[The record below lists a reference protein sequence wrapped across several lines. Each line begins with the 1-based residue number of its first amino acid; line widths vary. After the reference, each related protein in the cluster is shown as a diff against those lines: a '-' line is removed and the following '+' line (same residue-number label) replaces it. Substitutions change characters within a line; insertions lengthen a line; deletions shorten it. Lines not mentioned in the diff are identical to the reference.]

1 MRKVKRTA
9 WITVIL
15 SLFPLMLGMYYYQN
29 LPNKMATHFNLKGVA
44 NGYLNKGPQTL
55 TLNLV
60 IYYG

>member
-29 LPNKMATHFNLKGVA
+29 LPNKMATHFNLKG
-44 NGYLNKGPQTL
+44 GRQWLFK
-55 TLNLV
+55 
-60 IYYG
+60 